1 MPRMDGYEVAQK
13 YEKQMSVLMNVPI
26 MMITSRTGDKHR
38 QRAFDLGVERYL
50 GKPYQELELMRQVNE
65 VFNIK

>member
-1 MPRMDGYEVAQK
+1 
-13 YEKQMSVLMNVPI
+13 MNVPI

>member
-1 MPRMDGYEVAQK
+1 MGGDGDLADPRLQD
-13 YEKQMSVLMNVPI
+13 VPI

-50 GKPYQELELMRQVNE
+50 GKPYQEPELMRQVNE
-65 VFNIK
+65 ILRR